1 MKYAFLAIILRVCFG
16 TTLIRT
22 VRAIARHLDGMSGA
36 IVIAG
41 MEGYVPE
48 VRHLRKRVL
57 VVRRA
62 LHRTRSKRGQA

>member
-1 MKYAFLAIILRVCFG
+1 
-16 TTLIRT
+16 